1 MLREHGEFEIH
12 VAARNNLSEKNG
24 LKLDFVDRIFDIPFE
39 RSPFNFHNV
48 KAYKQL
54 KRIIDEN
61 GYDYV
66 HCNTPVGGVVTRL
79 AARKARKSGT
89 RVLYT
94 AHGFHFYKGAS
105 MKNWLT
111 YYPVEKILAKLTDI
125 LITINEED
133 YRLAKER
140 FSCHV
145 ARIHGIGVNAER
157 YYPVSPQESI
167 GLKKQYGFSAE
178 DRILLCVGELLQ
190 NKNQQQII
198 KAMPRIIKAVPT
210 AKLLLAGNGPNR
222 EGLDALVKEL
232 QIQDHVVFL
241 GYCTVL
247 QDYQRF
253 TDVGI
258 SCSIREGLGVNL
270 IEAMMNNNPVVA
282 TKNRGHNELVI
293 DGVNGY
299 LVDVDDV
306 VGMSDAVVS
315 LMNNFEDAND
325 KGKKGMQMASQY
337 TDVAVKKELV
347 HIYFGVF

>member
-1 MLREHGEFEIH
+1 
-12 VAARNNLSEKNG
+12 
-24 LKLDFVDRIFDIPFE
+24 
-39 RSPFNFHNV
+39 
-48 KAYKQL
+48 
-54 KRIIDEN
+54 
-61 GYDYV
+61 
-66 HCNTPVGGVVTRL
+66 
-79 AARKARKSGT
+79 
-89 RVLYT
+89 
-94 AHGFHFYKGAS
+94 
-105 MKNWLT
+105 
-111 YYPVEKILAKLTDI
+111 
-125 LITINEED
+125 
-133 YRLAKER
+133 
-140 FSCHV
+140 
-145 ARIHGIGVNAER
+145 
-157 YYPVSPQESI
+157 
-167 GLKKQYGFSAE
+167 
-178 DRILLCVGELLQ
+178 
-190 NKNQQQII
+190 
-198 KAMPRIIKAVPT
+198 MPRIIKAVPT